1 MFAACV
7 MPWQGQ
13 PVQVQVKTRRLRCRN
28 RHCPRKI
35 FAERLPG
42 VAAPQAR
49 ETNRLTQTLRRVGY
63 VLGGLPGSS
72 LLQQMGMI
80 ASRDTI
86 LRRVKTTSG
95 RPQEEGK
102 LRVLAVDDW
111 AWRKQQRYGTIL
123 MDLERRRVVI
133 MITSRLSRC
142 HQTPGLVAANESFFK
157 RARCISVMVR
167 A

>member
-1 MFAACV
+1 MSELFGIGV
-7 MPWQGQ
+7 SYHSSYVRRLRDLPWQGQ

-28 RHCPRKI
+28 RHYPRKI

-86 LRRVKTTSG
+86 L
-95 RPQEEGK
+95 PQGAE
-102 LRVLAVDDW
+102 VLYAGV
-111 AWRKQQRYGTIL
+111 
-123 MDLERRRVVI
+123 
-133 MITSRLSRC
+133 
-142 HQTPGLVAANESFFK
+142 
-157 RARCISVMVR
+157 
-167 A
+167 